1 MSSEEYPNIRSGG
14 SLLLA
19 WRIKNKNV
27 LIVGGG
33 EVATSRVIK
42 SLEADA
48 LITLVCPEKG
58 LKDELKYRIQ
68 QKQIYKWINRE
79 FEVTDLEG
87 IDMVLSAIDD
97 PIRSEEICLLCRERK
112 IPVNVADIP
121 LMCDFYFMAE
131 HRDGPLQIAV
141 STNGQGPKLATIIRD
156 RIAENLP
163 KGIAEAI
170 KGVGLLRQKVRQV
183 DPSHSSSKKRMNWMS
198 RICEQWALEE
208 LKQLDE
214 EKITTLMTFYENNDV
229 PNFSLIKERTLQKNL
244 DENFEKQID
253 STKKGRIILVGA
265 GPGDPELMT
274 IKATKA
280 LMSADLIV
288 SDRLVPPVIFSN
300 ITCEIRL
307 APAKS
312 GEDKLKESQDQIQTW
327 CLDAL
332 NEGKTV
338 VRLKVGD
345 PFLFGRGGEE
355 VTYFR
360 EKGWNVEVIPGI
372 SSALSAPMAADV
384 PVTHRG
390 LSDQVLILTGQGT
403 KGRLPE
409 LPKYHEMRTT
419 VVLMSVGKANELSKE
434 LLDKGYPEH
443 LPSVFVEN
451 SNRPEE
457 RIIPATVSTLEEVVE
472 KQHIVSPATL
482 IIGRS
487 VNALTN

>member
-1 MSSEEYPNIRSGG
+1 MSSEEYPTIRTGG

-19 WRIKNKNV
+19 WRSKNKNV
-27 LIVGGG
+27 LVIGGG
-33 EVATSRVIK
+33 GVATSRVIK
-42 SLEADA
+42 ALEADA

-79 FEVTDLEG
+79 FEISDLEG
-87 IDMVLSAIDD
+87 VDMVLAAIDD
-97 PIRSEEICLLCRERK
+97 PIRSEEICTLCRERK
-112 IPVNVADIP
+112 IPVNVADVP
-121 LMCDFYFMAE
+121 PMCDFYFMAE
-131 HRDGPLQIAV
+131 HRNGPLQIAV
-141 STNGQGPKLATIIRD
+141 STNGQGPKLATMIRD
-156 RIAENLP
+156 RIAEKLP
-163 KGIAEAI
+163 EGVGDAI
-170 KGVGLLRQKVRQV
+170 KGVGLLRQKVRQT
-183 DPSHSSSKKRMNWMS
+183 DPSHTSSKKRMDWMS
-198 RICEQWALEE
+198 RICEQWTMEE
-208 LKQLDE
+208 LRQLDE
-214 EKITTLMTFYENNDV
+214 EKITRLMSFYENNEV
-229 PNFSLIKERTLQKNL
+229 PNFSLIKE
-244 DENFEKQID
+244 KQID
-253 STKKGRIILVGA
+253 STRKGRIILVGA

-288 SDRLVPPVIFSN
+288 SDRLVPSIIFSN
-300 ITCEIRL
+300 VTCEVRL

-312 GEDKLKESQDQIQTW
+312 GEAKSSESQDEIQGW

-355 VTYFR
+355 VAYFR

-372 SSALSAPMAADV
+372 SSALSSPMAADV

-390 LSDQVLILTGQGT
+390 LSDQVLITTGQGT

-409 LPKYHEMRTT
+409 LPEYHEMRTT
-419 VVLMSVGKANELSKE
+419 VVLMAIGKANELSKE
-434 LLDKGYPEH
+434 LLNKGYPEH

-451 SNRPEE
+451 GNRPEE
-457 RIIPATVSTLEEVVE
+457 RIIPATVATLGEVVE
-472 KQHIVSPATL
+472 KHHMTSPATL

-487 VNALTN
+487 VNVLTNENIKDNL